1 MNMHS
6 KIEAAPEAAAAE
18 PKKRTWPTGA
28 LVGAPVLLA
37 LAGAAAL
44 NREQPAM
51 AAPPPPTVTIS
62 TPLVRPITEWDE
74 YVGRF
79 EASKSVEVRPR
90 VSGAVTAVHFT
101 DGAIVSKGQLLFT
114 IDPRPFTAAL
124 AEARAGL
131 ASARSDVALARANL
145 DRANRLVADEA
156 VSKSDIDQL
165 NARMRA
171 ANAALAAAEARVRAR
186 SLDVEFTQVRAP
198 ISGRVSDRRIDPGNL
213 VAGGDTSGT
222 LLTTINAL
230 DPIYFTFDGSEALFL
245 KTKRA
250 QAAGEAAS
258 PVEIKLQDEAE
269 YRWDGRLDFTD
280 NALDPRSGTIRGR
293 AVLRN
298 ADMFLTPGMFGNMRL
313 SSGGARPAL
322 LVPDAA
328 VQTDQARK
336 TLLTVGRDGTVAAK
350 AVQLGP
356 VVDGLRVVRS
366 GLAANDRVV
375 ISGTQM
381 AMPGTKVQVRAG
393 RIAPVHEAP
402 PPGAGAVAVAG
413 QATLAPS

>member
-18 PKKRTWPTGA
+18 PKKRTWRTGA
-28 LVGAPVLLA
+28 LIGAPVLLA

-101 DGAIVSKGQLLFT
+101 DGAIVRKGQLLFT

-186 SLDVEFTQVRAP
+186 ALDVEFTRVRAP
-198 ISGRVSDRRIDPGNL
+198 IRGRVSDRRIDPGNL
-213 VAGGDTSGT
+213 VAGGDTNGT

-250 QAAGEAAS
+250 QAAGEAES

>member
-1 MNMHS
+1 M
-6 KIEAAPEAAAAE
+6 
-18 PKKRTWPTGA
+18 
-28 LVGAPVLLA
+28 
-37 LAGAAAL
+37 
-44 NREQPAM
+44 
-51 AAPPPPTVTIS
+51 
-62 TPLVRPITEWDE
+62 
-74 YVGRF
+74 
-79 EASKSVEVRPR
+79 
-90 VSGAVTAVHFT
+90 
-101 DGAIVSKGQLLFT
+101 
-114 IDPRPFTAAL
+114 
-124 AEARAGL
+124 
-131 ASARSDVALARANL
+131 
-145 DRANRLVADEA
+145 
-156 VSKSDIDQL
+156 
-165 NARMRA
+165 
-171 ANAALAAAEARVRAR
+171 
-186 SLDVEFTQVRAP
+186 
-198 ISGRVSDRRIDPGNL
+198 
-213 VAGGDTSGT
+213 
-222 LLTTINAL
+222 
-230 DPIYFTFDGSEALFL
+230 
-245 KTKRA
+245 
-250 QAAGEAAS
+250 
-258 PVEIKLQDEAE
+258 
-269 YRWDGRLDFTD
+269 
-280 NALDPRSGTIRGR
+280 
-293 AVLRN
+293 LRN